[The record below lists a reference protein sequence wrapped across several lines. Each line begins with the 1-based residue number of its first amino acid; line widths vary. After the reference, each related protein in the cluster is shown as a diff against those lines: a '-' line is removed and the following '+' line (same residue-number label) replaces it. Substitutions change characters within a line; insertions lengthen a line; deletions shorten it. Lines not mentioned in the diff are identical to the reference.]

1 MTAASMK
8 GLSQQGYSLIEILIV
23 LLVSAMVLLSLMS
36 VFATG
41 FTNNIKM
48 YNRQLLSQDM
58 KNIVS
63 VIQREIP
70 RAGYIYLPQDH
81 DLDKGYSLTKEH
93 SPENENSAV
102 DSGNPFLIEGELYQ
116 LNAQRSCITY
126 RYDRDKNGELN
137 NEFFG
142 FRLSNGKVQQRK
154 GGDVD
159 CEAGL
164 GWEVISDDN
173 SIWVT
178 GLSFTPTEVIDPVKN
193 TARTLLLIELS
204 AQHKQVEQ
212 LTLSFSRHVLT
223 RAREL

>member
-1 MTAASMK
+1 MIAVSAK
-8 GLSQQGYSLIEILIV
+8 GLPQHGYSLIEILIT
-23 LLVSAMVLLSLMS
+23 LLVSGMVLLSLLS
-36 VFATG
+36 VFVTG

-48 YNRQLLSQDM
+48 HNRQILSQDM

-70 RAGYIYLPQDH
+70 RAGYIFLPLGH
-81 DLDKGYSLTKEH
+81 DLNQGYTLVQEH
-93 SPENENSAV
+93 MPDNKNTEE
-102 DSGNPFLIEGELYQ
+102 DSGNPFLIEGRLYQ

-142 FRLSNGKVQQRK
+142 FRLSKGKVQQRK
-154 GGDVD
+154 GSNVSCD
-159 CEAGL
+159 AGP

-173 SIWVT
+173 SVHVT
-178 GLSFTPTEVIDPVKN
+178 GLSFTPREVFDPALN
-193 TARTLLLIELS
+193 TARTLLVIELS
-204 AQHKQVEQ
+204 AQHKQVEY

-223 RAREL
+223 RSRVL